1 MTLLAVLLVSG
12 VLGCGLVLAYRAFA
26 EPAATL
32 DAMLAR
38 SQQTWRHEPT
48 SLLDRLVRYV
58 ETMESALPATD
69 LEVLGW
75 TDYEWHRRRVIF
87 VLTGGFVGALLVVGA
102 RLVFDAFPVLLVIT
116 IAVAIFGA
124 LGLVLVEG
132 DRVSKAAV
140 KRTEIRTALNQFLE
154 LTSIMLAGGAGAETA
169 LERASVHGHGRGF
182 DMFAREIA
190 RAKEDP
196 RLSAFTALRD
206 LGHRLDINELIEFG
220 NVMILSSENSA
231 TVRQALGDKAALIV
245 MREHERRK
253 ADAMSRNVWMSLPVV
268 GMAGGFILWLMYAAL
283 AGLNSF

>member
-1 MTLLAVLLVSG
+1 MTLFAVLLVLG

-32 DAMLAR
+32 DATLAR
-38 SQQTWRHEPT
+38 SQQTWRAEPT
-48 SLLDRLVRYV
+48 SLLDRMVIWV
-58 ETMESALPATD
+58 ETMGSTLPSTD

-75 TDYEWHRRRVIF
+75 TDYDWHRRRIIF
-87 VLTGGFVGALLVVGA
+87 VLTGGLIGALLVIGA
-102 RLVFDAFPVLLVIT
+102 RLVVSAFPVVLVIT

-124 LGLVLVEG
+124 LGLVVVEG
-132 DRVSKAAV
+132 DRASKAAV

-231 TVRQALGDKAALIV
+231 TVRQALDDKAGLIV
-245 MREHERRK
+245 MREHERRR